1 MVYNSPLDD
10 EIYTMYIR
18 NIEAELYSALAD
30 TPVALLNGARQT
42 GKSTLVQ
49 AFAKASSVPYVT
61 LDDATQLAAAR
72 SDAQGFLAG
81 LGERAVIDEIQKAPE
96 LFPAIKMSVDRDRRP
111 GRFLLTGSA
120 NVLLLPKISES
131 LAGRMEL
138 ITLWPLSQGELH
150 AQQEKFLDGVFA
162 ERLPALRESDAFDL
176 KNMVLAGAYPEVIQR
191 PAGKRRDAWFA
202 AYITALLQRD
212 VRDLANID
220 GLTDMPRLLS
230 LLAARVGGLLNMSEL
245 SRSSGIPNSTLKRYL
260 SLLQATFLF
269 QPLPAWSSNLG
280 KRLIKSPKIHL
291 IDSGLAAH
299 LAGITRQSLDRD
311 PVFFGH
317 LLETFVVGELRKQ
330 NGWSDRRVNLYHY
343 RTTTGREVDILLED
357 AAGRLVGLEV
367 KASSTVGRKDFSGFD
382 ALSEDVGDR
391 FVRGVVLYSGEQ
403 AVSFG
408 EHYVAL
414 PVGALWRMVM

>member
-1 MVYNSPLDD
+1 M
-10 EIYTMYIR
+10 YTR
-18 NIEAELYSALAD
+18 NIETELYAALAD
-30 TPVALLNGARQT
+30 TPVVLLNGARQT
-42 GKSTLVQ
+42 GKSTLAQ
-49 AFAKASSVPYVT
+49 DYARASSVPYVT
-61 LDDATQLAAAR
+61 LDDATQLAAAS
-72 SDAQGFLAG
+72 SDARGFLEG
-81 LGERAVIDEIQKAPE
+81 LGDRAVIDEVQKAPE
-96 LFPAIKMSVDRDRRP
+96 LFSAIKMSVDQDRRP

-120 NVLLLPKISES
+120 NVLLLPRISES

-138 ITLWPLSQGELH
+138 ITLWPLSQGELR
-150 AQQEKFLDGVFA
+150 AQQERFLDGIFA
-162 ERLPALRESDAFDL
+162 ESLPALRDSDAFDL
-176 KNMVLAGAYPEVIQR
+176 KDAALAGVYPEVIQR
-191 PAGKRRDAWFA
+191 PSGKRRAAWFA

-280 KRLIKSPKIHL
+280 KRLIKSPRTHL

-299 LAGITRQSLDRD
+299 LAGVTRQSLDRD
-311 PVFFGH
+311 PIFFGH

-330 NGWSDRRVNLYHY
+330 IGWSDSRIRLYHY

-357 AAGRLVGLEV
+357 AAGRLVGLEI
-367 KASSTVGRKDFSGFD
+367 KASSTVVQKDFSGLN
-382 ALSEDVGDR
+382 ALSENTGQR
-391 FVRGVVLYSGEQ
+391 FVRGIVLYAGEQ
-403 AVSFG
+403 PVSFG
-408 EHYVAL
+408 ERNVAL
-414 PVGALWRMVM
+414 PVSALWRMVK